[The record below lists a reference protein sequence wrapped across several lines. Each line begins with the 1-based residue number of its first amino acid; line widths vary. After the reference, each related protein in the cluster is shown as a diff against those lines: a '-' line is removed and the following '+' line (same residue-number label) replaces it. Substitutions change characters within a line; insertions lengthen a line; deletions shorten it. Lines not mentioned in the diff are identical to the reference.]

1 MVAILTSYIAL
12 DLAGRV
18 SASFRTARALWLAD
32 GALAVGTG
40 IWSMRC
46 TGMLAFKMDMPLAY
60 EISLTL
66 LSVVIATAASGLAL
80 FVVSRG
86 HARQKTLL
94 RIPAVRDANASKA
107 YGWKQC
113 GTVLRFTLA

>member
-1 MVAILTSYIAL
+1 M
-12 DLAGRV
+12 
-18 SASFRTARALWLAD
+18 
-32 GALAVGTG
+32 GTG
-40 IWSMRC
+40 IWSMHC
-46 TGMLAFKMDMPLAY
+46 TGMLAFKMDMLLAY
-60 EISLTL
+60 EIPLTL

-80 FVVSRG
+80 FVVSCG

-113 GTVLRFTLA
+113 GTVLRFTLS